1 MSIKDIFTQIDIK
14 NDINTTVCCYGW
26 VRTVRSS
33 SSSLGF
39 CTLNDGSNVSG
50 LQIVISVDY
59 IKQDNVDIFFKEV
72 KIGSFYLQSPTRL
85 N

>member
-59 IKQDNVDIFFKEV
+59 IK
-72 KIGSFYLQSPTRL
+72 LQMPALSPTMSEGTIA
-85 N
+85 